1 MDSLFY
7 EQMKKQEEWTY
18 QSIQLRIGK
27 KNIMAYF
34 NESLTGGQIAHS
46 PRMHLHP
53 APYYEII
60 LFRQGVTRII
70 TDHREITGQ
79 PGSVALVP
87 PNMNH
92 RLKMADDISDPLQAP
107 TCATFMLVP
116 DGRSASDADGRLA
129 EALFDKITDIVIL
142 ENMEYAFHYIDETT
156 MELYRVQTGYI
167 QVASNELENF
177 FICLLRSFGEIP
189 GNTRPPIAAVTDKNR
204 MMEIEDHLSRAI
216 TRDLTCSELA
226 ANLHLSVRQLERL
239 IQKLYGKSYR
249 SLVYEM
255 KMKYAQQLL
264 VTSDTSLVKISE
276 LLGYESVNAFHA
288 AYRRFFG
295 VTPIQSRRAGGG

>member
-70 TDHREITGQ
+70 TDHREITVQ

-204 MMEIEDHLSRAI
+204 TLIKIAPHTFTGANNFFQIIRIAFIAYINSIICIYYKHIFQMIYQHKLLI
-216 TRDLTCSELA
+216 TFIL
-226 ANLHLSVRQLERL
+226 
-239 IQKLYGKSYR
+239 
-249 SLVYEM
+249 
-255 KMKYAQQLL
+255 
-264 VTSDTSLVKISE
+264 
-276 LLGYESVNAFHA
+276 
-288 AYRRFFG
+288 
-295 VTPIQSRRAGGG
+295 TPIDDILKE